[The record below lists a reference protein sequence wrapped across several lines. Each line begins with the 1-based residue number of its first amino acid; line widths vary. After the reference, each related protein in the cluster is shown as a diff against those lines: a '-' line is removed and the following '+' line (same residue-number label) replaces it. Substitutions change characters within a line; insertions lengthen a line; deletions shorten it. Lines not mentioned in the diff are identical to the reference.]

1 MKTQNKKAYV
11 FSLSAW
17 QTIRGVDEQLAGAD
31 LRITH
36 MRRPF
41 PRYRENVKKLIWQ
54 ANRGKNKDSTRR
66 EVKKKKK
73 RGIIFLGST
82 GKTRPLYV

>member
-66 EVKKKKK
+66 EVKKKRK
-73 RGIIFLGST
+73 SEE
-82 GKTRPLYV
+82 